1 MRIAKLIFIGSV
13 AALAVL
19 MAPALAK
26 NSEPRKTDDQ
36 TTSSSCHSY
45 QPAPDGTWTELPCQ
59 EIGGQKQQQQQ
70 TQHKSTTRS
79 PEEEPR

>member
-13 AALAVL
+13 TALAVL
-19 MAPALAK
+19 MTPALAK
-26 NSEPRKTDDQ
+26 NSEPQKADDKS
-36 TTSSSCHSY
+36 TTSSCHSY

-59 EIGGQKQQQQQ
+59 EVGGQKQQQQ
-70 TQHKSTTRS
+70 TQHKSPTRN